1 MSSIGENSEL
11 CEELLQ
17 AVIVQIT
24 KDSELLK
31 KAIADR
37 NLPLIKSVAHS
48 IKGACLNMW
57 FHKMAELAI
66 EFELYLDKDHFI
78 ELEELFEALMV
89 EWAQVKL
96 IIE

>member
-1 MSSIGENSEL
+1 
-11 CEELLQ
+11 
-17 AVIVQIT
+17 
-24 KDSELLK
+24 
-31 KAIADR
+31 
-37 NLPLIKSVAHS
+37 
-48 IKGACLNMW
+48 MW